1 MMKTKQ
7 NTAHQDLSPQEFQ
20 IGKWTCPPFSLNT
33 AILLE
38 QIGSPFM
45 TMGVPDPVTGKVATV
60 TPGLTD
66 VAQAL
71 YIILNGHRPGIHEII
86 CDEVK
91 FKNEVSNLTTQIT
104 MREFAQITAQL
115 NAMMASLNDVVVE
128 SGVPT
133 DGEKKD
139 GIGPSES

>member
-1 MMKTKQ
+1 MTTKQ
-7 NTAHQDLSPQEFQ
+7 NTAHQDLSPQEFI

-45 TMGVPDPVTGKVATV
+45 TAGQTDPATGQPVSAA
-60 TPGLTD
+60 PGLTD
-66 VAQAL
+66 VAMAL
-71 YIILNGHRPGIHEII
+71 YVILNGHKPGIHEIL
-86 CDEVK
+86 CNEVK
-91 FKNEVSNLTTQIT
+91 FKNEVSNLASQIT
-104 MREFAQITAQL
+104 MREFAQITGQL

-133 DGEKKD
+133 DGEKKE
-139 GIGPSES
+139 GIGPSE